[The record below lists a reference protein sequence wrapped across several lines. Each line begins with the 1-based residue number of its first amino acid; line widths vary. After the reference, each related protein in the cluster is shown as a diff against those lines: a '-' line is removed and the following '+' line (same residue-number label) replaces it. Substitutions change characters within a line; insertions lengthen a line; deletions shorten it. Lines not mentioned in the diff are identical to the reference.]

1 MRSRKQRWTR
11 CSRLSVTKNEIY
23 ILTLVVRKTCCI
35 LGWAVVWVRTQAALQ
50 QVVDQA
56 LKAKC
61 YFSDGFD
68 AHHKQRFP
76 NYEHHVMDFVSP
88 LF

>member
-1 MRSRKQRWTR
+1 MDELFTFIGDKKRNLYSHSGSPQNLLYF
-11 CSRLSVTKNEIY
+11 RLGGG
-23 ILTLVVRKTCCI
+23 
-35 LGWAVVWVRTQAALQ
+35 LGPHPALQ